1 MGNTLEEASD
11 ILCAFNFIPEKFGLF
26 KLKKKRCVIHYIPP
40 SDLYLQRRKGSI
52 ADILM
57 PTASTFTNKVET
69 DKSLVTK
76 QRLIE
81 PLYIVKFSKD
91 MGDWFTV

>member
-11 ILCAFNFIPEKFGLF
+11 ILCAFNFIPERFGLF
-26 KLKKKRCVIHYIPP
+26 KLKKKRAVIHYIPP
-40 SDLYLQRRKGSI
+40 SDLYLDRRKGSI

-57 PTASTFTNKVET
+57 PTASTFTNKVDT

-76 QRLIE
+76 QRLVE

-91 MGDWFTV
+91 VGDWFTV